1 MNNPLNEVYYK
12 CMLLKAIYKVS
23 HFLIGIYKWRE
34 DCEFSGITLATVCAH
49 TVLIKCI
56 CFHFQELLR
65 YMWNHTHML
74 YTSSDLWITQTIPS
88 QLLCRIRGGAARLR
102 CKNTTVGDAEERFDS
117 TIWMINSVK
126 NFSLF
131 SSSLFLPPF
140 LFIYWTD
147 TEYNTVFHRLL
158 YHFHIWK

>member
-1 MNNPLNEVYYK
+1 MDTICYYTLSSYFSKCGTMTYWQRTACSLLMNNPLNEVYYK

-65 YMWNHTHML
+65 YMWNHTRML

-88 QLLCRIRGGAARLR
+88 HLGTLKPNDSVHLTLTLACTAALQNKRWSCL
-102 CKNTTVGDAEERFDS
+102 
-117 TIWMINSVK
+117 VK
-126 NFSLF
+126 
-131 SSSLFLPPF
+131 
-140 LFIYWTD
+140 
-147 TEYNTVFHRLL
+147 V
-158 YHFHIWK
+158 